1 MLVLGRKPGESVRI
15 GDDVFIKVVTARNG
29 QIKLGIDAPEEIK
42 IVRTELEGKRD
53 AA

>member
-1 MLVLGRKPGESVRI
+1 MLVLGRKPGESIRI
-15 GDDVFIKVVTARNG
+15 GDDVVIKIVTARNG
-29 QIKLGIDAPEEIK
+29 QAKLGIDAPKDIK